1 MTAPTA
7 TPPGDP
13 TAEADEVP
21 TTTTTPRTDPSTS
34 TSRPSAPLP
43 TTPTR
48 VGPDAATPT
57 SSAPSSTPAGSA
69 AAGSTKPAQPA
80 ATATAPAKPGSTDG
94 KADTTKPGTAQPDA
108 TATKPDGAKPDAA
121 KADSKADDA
130 KPDTAAAATPPVDN
144 AALNNLAS
152 LGPAIASPLLNTALG
167 VPAAALQGAG
177 QLVPSLAGAVMPTL
191 AALLGQLGT
200 GATPAAPVSRISS
213 YPNTV
218 AGPLGGL
225 AGSGSAA
232 DQARTKSTDLAGQ
245 VAALKEI
252 EQQLGDALDMSSAKT
267 EAARAT
273 MQGII
278 YDVET
283 AIVSASVQGNT
294 PEARAAVLQAMRQ
307 ALDKAGS
314 VVSAAAREK
323 MTDAAFVRQLIK
335 EYLSGTGGADATA
348 GGSGVD
354 HLMAGARTGGR
365 GATAVAAARRYLGTP
380 YVWGGGGAYGP
391 TKGGFDCSG
400 LTQYAIAK
408 ATGGRMILPRT
419 TYEQIHC
426 GRAVPLTALRPGDLV
441 FSNFSAPGVPEHV
454 QLYIGGGQVIEAP
467 QRGVPVQISSLPSNA
482 QARRVL

>member
-13 TAEADEVP
+13 AAEEEADGTP
-21 TTTTTPRTDPSTS
+21 SASSPRTDQDT
-34 TSRPSAPLP
+34 TTRPISPLP

-48 VGPDAATPT
+48 IGPDGGTPT
-57 SSAPSSTPAGSA
+57 SSPTSVPAGPAASA
-69 AAGSTKPAQPA
+69 PPKPAQPG
-80 ATATAPAKPGSTDG
+80 TATSTPGTAAAG
-94 KADTTKPGTAQPDA
+94 KAD
-108 TATKPDGAKPDAA
+108 ATKPDTAKPDSAKPDSAKTDAA
-121 KADSKADDA
+121 KADSKTDDA
-130 KPDTAAAATPPVDN
+130 KPDAPAAAPVDN

-152 LGPAIASPLLNTALG
+152 LGPSLAGPLLNTAMG

-177 QLVPSLAGAVMPTL
+177 QLVPGLAGAVMPTL

-200 GATPAAPVSRISS
+200 GPTPTAPVSRISG

-218 AGPLGGL
+218 AGPMSSL
-225 AGSGSAA
+225 AGSGQAA
-232 DQARTKSTDLAGQ
+232 DQIRSKSTESAAQ
-245 VAALKEI
+245 ITALKQI
-252 EQQLGDALDMSSAKT
+252 EQQLGDVLGMSSAKT
-267 EAARAT
+267 EEARQALR
-273 MQGII
+273 GII
-278 YDVET
+278 WDVET
-283 AIVSASVQGNT
+283 AIASASVQGNT
-294 PEARAAVLQAMRQ
+294 PEAQRAVLKAMQQ
-307 ALDKAGS
+307 ALDNAGS
-314 VVSAAAREK
+314 VVSAAARGK

-335 EYLSGTGGADATA
+335 EYLSGTGGDASA
-348 GGSGVD
+348 GSGAD
-354 HLMAGARTGGR
+354 HLLAGTRGGGR

-400 LTQYAIAK
+400 LTQYAVAK
-408 ATGGRMILPRT
+408 ASGGRMILPRT

-426 GRAVPLTALRPGDLV
+426 GRAVPLTGLRPGDLV

-454 QLYIGGGQVIEAP
+454 QLYIGAGQVIEAP

>member
-13 TAEADEVP
+13 AAEEEADGTP
-21 TTTTTPRTDPSTS
+21 SASSPRTDQDT
-34 TSRPSAPLP
+34 TTRPISPLP

-48 VGPDAATPT
+48 IGPDGGTPT
-57 SSAPSSTPAGSA
+57 SSPTSVPAGPAASA
-69 AAGSTKPAQPA
+69 PPKPAQPG
-80 ATATAPAKPGSTDG
+80 TATSTPGTAAAG
-94 KADTTKPGTAQPDA
+94 KAD
-108 TATKPDGAKPDAA
+108 ATKPDTAKPDSAKPDSAKTDVA
-121 KADSKADDA
+121 KADSKTDDA
-130 KPDTAAAATPPVDN
+130 KPDAPAAAPVDN

-152 LGPAIASPLLNTALG
+152 LGPSLAGPLLNTAMG

-177 QLVPSLAGAVMPTL
+177 QLVPGLAGAVMPTL

-200 GATPAAPVSRISS
+200 GPTPTAPVSRISG

-218 AGPLGGL
+218 AGPMSSL
-225 AGSGSAA
+225 AGSGQAA
-232 DQARTKSTDLAGQ
+232 DQIRSKSTESAAQ
-245 VAALKEI
+245 ITALKQI
-252 EQQLGDALDMSSAKT
+252 EQQLGDVLGMSSAKT
-267 EAARAT
+267 EEARQALR
-273 MQGII
+273 GII
-278 YDVET
+278 WDVET
-283 AIVSASVQGNT
+283 AIASASVQGNT
-294 PEARAAVLQAMRQ
+294 PEAQRAVLKAMQQ
-307 ALDKAGS
+307 ALDNAGS
-314 VVSAAAREK
+314 VVSAAARGK

-335 EYLSGTGGADATA
+335 EYLSGTGGDASA
-348 GGSGVD
+348 GSGAD
-354 HLMAGARTGGR
+354 HLLAGTRGGGR

-400 LTQYAIAK
+400 LTQYAVAK
-408 ATGGRMILPRT
+408 ASGGRMILPRT

-426 GRAVPLTALRPGDLV
+426 GRAVPLTGLRPGDLV

-454 QLYIGGGQVIEAP
+454 QLYIGAGQVIEAP